1 MTSFKIPK
9 KTIVL
14 INEGVYPA
22 TIEAMEKGA
31 GNFGEQIKFTF
42 DLGNQ
47 FKLTGWTST
56 NYSEKSKLFS
66 WTKAV
71 LADTFDPKADF
82 DTDWLLGQQVLIQVS
97 KRMGTDGNT
106 YNKIEAVLGL
116 PKQSTVQKAAPIQP
130 AHVPVESVQPAQ
142 ISVEPVQ
149 PALIEIETHMPWK
162 E

>member
-14 INEGVYPA
+14 IDEGVYPA
-22 TIEAMEKGA
+22 TIKSMEKGA

-56 NYSEKSKLFS
+56 NYSEKSKLFL

-82 DTDWLLGQQVLIQVS
+82 DTDWLLGKKVLIQVS

-106 YNKIEAVLGL
+106 YNKIETVLGL
-116 PKQSTVQKAAPIQP
+116 PKQSAALQP
-130 AHVPVESVQPAQ
+130 A
-142 ISVEPVQ
+142 PVQ
-149 PALIEIETHMPWK
+149 PVPAQSDPVQPVLVETEAPLPWK